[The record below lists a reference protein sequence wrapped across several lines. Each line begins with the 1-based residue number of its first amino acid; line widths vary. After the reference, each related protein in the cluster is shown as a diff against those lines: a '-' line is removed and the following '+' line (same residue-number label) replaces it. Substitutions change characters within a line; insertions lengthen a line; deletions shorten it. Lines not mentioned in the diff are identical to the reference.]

1 MRGKF
6 FIVAPIIGL
15 KSIIDLFGP
24 LGLYSWQRAFI
35 NVVFIKHRSKQKL
48 AEIGKK
54 VDFRALFSEIYIK
67 IEVFT
72 SLELSYTSAPIAQLV
87 ACLTFFL

>member
-35 NVVFIKHRSKQKL
+35 NVVIIKHRSKFAEVGQKM
-48 AEIGKK
+48 
-54 VDFRALFSEIYIK
+54 DFRALFSEIYMK
-67 IEVFT
+67 IEVFS
-72 SLELSYTSAPIAQLV
+72 SLEHSSSSAPIAQM
-87 ACLTFFL
+87 AEHLTFFI

>member
-35 NVVFIKHRSKQKL
+35 NVVIIKHRSKF
-48 AEIGKK
+48 AEVGGNWSKK
-54 VDFRALFSEIYIK
+54 WI
-67 IEVFT
+67 
-72 SLELSYTSAPIAQLV
+72 LELYLV
-87 ACLTFFL
+87 KFTLKFKFLQVWSLAIQEPQ

>member
-35 NVVFIKHRSKQKL
+35 NVICDKYSYSGINPSCPREVMAICGQW
-48 AEIGKK
+48 APPW
-54 VDFRALFSEIYIK
+54 VDRVYDRKS
-67 IEVFT
+67 V
-72 SLELSYTSAPIAQLV
+72 PG
-87 ACLTFFL
+87 FFAV